1 MQLCCVSDWPL
12 RALSWQQSEGGTPGL
27 PAPLNQEA
35 SAAPLYCTSGEF
47 RLCSAFSF
55 SIPLKLHRDLSCP
68 PPPWKMGSTVFLVSV
83 AFVFFGSEEKP
94 GSTIPL
100 HIYLFSPFFSPST
113 DSRRENVG
121 CLFLSP
127 FFIFFPPPLIF
138 IPSKQTLV
146 PPFSPKPLSPPPHNS
161 SGWSSSRGGGGSE
174 RVSFVKPQN
183 STPHL
188 ISGTRT
194 QAQLELPRR
203 APQK

>member
-1 MQLCCVSDWPL
+1 MASPRSQLTAVRGRHPRPAS
-12 RALSWQQSEGGTPGL
+12 STQSGSLGCSSL
-27 PAPLNQEA
+27 
-35 SAAPLYCTSGEF
+35 LYERRVG
-47 RLCSAFSF
+47 LCSAFSF

-68 PPPWKMGSTVFLVSV
+68 PPRKMGSTVFLVFV

-100 HIYLFSPFFSPST
+100 HIYLFSPFFALST

-146 PPFSPKPLSPPPHNS
+146 PPFSPKPLSPSPHNS